1 MTSDDA
7 AREKRMRDDNEEL
20 RQRNLALL
28 AKNAQME
35 EQLWRL
41 RHAPGPLLPPEQQQ
55 NVEGVT
61 PMRAAP
67 PELPPHSS
75 AEVAFSAAVTSSLW
89 QFLDSALQG
98 AVRARAEARRA
109 HAECLLSLDSTFG
122 PLDKAARLKARA
134 LLAQSSRGSAKL
146 QAALQQLESESS
158 AALIAHDS
166 DMAQW
171 AERIRFLQARFV
183 AQEAATSRT
192 LSLELKKAEAEHAAH
207 AAKLRQDI
215 DRLEAAR
222 AHERGLAKAEVAR
235 LSSDLSEL
243 DSRASSSSS
252 QWKKVQQK
260 LTADSSQLRERLAK
274 VEAELQEEKSA
285 RATESIVSKELVESL
300 KEANS
305 ALRDELARASAET
318 ERMRAEL
325 GASVER
331 LQGEKAGIVTELRLQ
346 MAGMAQEREA
356 QVKRLEREVERLHVE
371 KQMVTEQLSEQLR
384 GLQADREADANHLH
398 AKIARL
404 KSVQTAAL
412 AAGSARGRQLLY
424 TESLKSPHL
433 MRASSMS
440 WRGDDLRF
448 TPKCGSP
455 TSPTSPGRR
464 TSSASLANP
473 VSHRQ
478 HPSAQQ
484 QHFAHSTGASGR
496 SSPHACNAVS
506 VPPASLASSRSASA
520 RRSPH
525 HESPHT
531 CVHFESTPADTAAQA
546 PDPQPAATRDAAGP
560 HIFIGPRDIGPADI
574 PHQYLGP
581 PPYPDHT
588 AAADSSKPREPR
600 ASPADNFY
608 PDEDGSHAAV
618 QEAVRQYLGG
628 RHQPSSALDG
638 RAAARLVGP
647 YEVAYGGSAHRT
659 EQE

>member
-1 MTSDDA
+1 MA
-7 AREKRMRDDNEEL
+7 AE
-20 RQRNLALL
+20 AC
-28 AKNAQME
+28 A
-35 EQLWRL
+35 
-41 RHAPGPLLPPEQQQ
+41 GPLLPPEQQQ

-98 AVRARAEARRA
+98 AVRAREERDA

-356 QVKRLEREVERLHVE
+356 QVKRLERERWSGC
-371 KQMVTEQLSEQLR
+371 M
-384 GLQADREADANHLH
+384 
-398 AKIARL
+398 
-404 KSVQTAAL
+404 
-412 AAGSARGRQLLY
+412 
-424 TESLKSPHL
+424 
-433 MRASSMS
+433 
-440 WRGDDLRF
+440 WR
-448 TPKCGSP
+448 
-455 TSPTSPGRR
+455 
-464 TSSASLANP
+464 
-473 VSHRQ
+473 
-478 HPSAQQ
+478 
-484 QHFAHSTGASGR
+484 
-496 SSPHACNAVS
+496 
-506 VPPASLASSRSASA
+506 SRW
-520 RRSPH
+520 
-525 HESPHT
+525 
-531 CVHFESTPADTAAQA
+531 
-546 PDPQPAATRDAAGP
+546 
-560 HIFIGPRDIGPADI
+560 
-574 PHQYLGP
+574 
-581 PPYPDHT
+581 
-588 AAADSSKPREPR
+588 
-600 ASPADNFY
+600 
-608 PDEDGSHAAV
+608 
-618 QEAVRQYLGG
+618 
-628 RHQPSSALDG
+628 
-638 RAAARLVGP
+638 
-647 YEVAYGGSAHRT
+647 
-659 EQE
+659 